1 MSTFIVQHHY
11 ENGKNHCLT
20 TQLITSAYMPSC
32 TVTLE
37 AINGRLTAYAKTDW
51 MSQPK
56 HAKECGCPHE
66 VALACEYL
74 ENGYGDVEIHHTGT
88 VPIGNRTTI
97 ASLEIEYI

>member
-1 MSTFIVQHHY
+1 MCISLRHY

-37 AINGRLTAYAKTDW
+37 ATNGRLTAYAKTDW
-51 MSQPK
+51 MPQPK

-66 VALACEYL
+66 VTLACAYL
-74 ENGYGDVEIHHTGT
+74 EMVMVMWKFIIPGLC
-88 VPIGNRTTI
+88 R
-97 ASLEIEYI
+97 LETEQRLHL